1 MYDNLTLRELI
12 TEKAQIE
19 LDLKTAEKPTV
30 KITSEKDLN
39 TNYKQTLEE
48 SWHIDELV
56 DKLRKINFEI
66 DTREE
71 IL

>member
-12 TEKAQIE
+12 TEKAQVE
-19 LDLKTAEKPTV
+19 LDLKNAEKSTIQ
-30 KITSEKDLN
+30 ITSEKDLN
-39 TNYKQTLEE
+39 ANYKQTLEE
-48 SWHIDELV
+48 GWHVDELV

>member
-1 MYDNLTLRELI
+1 MYYNLTLRELI

-48 SWHIDELV
+48 GWHIDELV